1 MLGSNREHEK
11 KQAIS
16 KVIPQ
21 YDIAIVGGGMVGMA
35 LSCFLASNPMTKQ
48 LSVAIIDSNPAL
60 GSSLHIKKEDPPNPR
75 VSTITPASI
84 SFLQGIKSLRNG
96 DILKYEGVPLAKYK
110 YTKELYKLHISRS
123 NWKESEDSIVLQ
135 TITEELE
142 AARKELALVRE
153 QGFQFMASLDV
164 IRNELKHV
172 IAETY
177 RLKKKK
183 GKVDS
188 TVQNLNF
195 KILIAKPKL
204 EPVSAVEEKARSIV
218 MSKNRMRIFSTFLLG
233 GGHHLRYMEGMFRA
247 NGGCGYVKKPD
258 ILLNV
263 GPTNEVFDPRKIRP
277 VQKIL
282 QVLVYM
288 GEGWHSDFG
297 PTHFDFYSPPD
308 LEKLKTLTK
317 STMRERALTA
327 QHSSMITI
335 SKFEYEYLTNHAAS
349 VEEIADKKVAV
360 AEAWIEALKASE
372 KEIQM
377 ETKIAQRELKESKLE
392 QELEVNTKE
401 KMLSRRVSSSEELDN
416 WPRKREKRSSKNF
429 HRAMSRKSIK
439 LNGTITPTRGAKFQ
453 KTASPAARHIS
464 PFTIKKRKKFKWRN
478 GWFCS
483 LSEKATAQGK
493 PDPCPLHSQWLKEGV
508 AVKDPS
514 APHGVRLL
522 IEDYPYASDGL
533 GIWDAIKS
541 KGY

>member
-1 MLGSNREHEK
+1 MRRSRLLAKLFHNTILLLLEEAWLAWLYLVSW
-11 KQAIS
+11 
-16 KVIPQ
+16 V
-21 YDIAIVGGGMVGMA
+21 
-35 LSCFLASNPMTKQ
+35 ASNPMTKQ

-195 KILIAKPKL
+195 KILRAKSKL
-204 EPVSAVEEKARSIV
+204 EPVSAAEEKARSI
-218 MSKNRMRIFSTFLLG
+218 G

-282 QVLVYM
+282 QRVLVYM

-401 KMLSRRVSSSEELDN
+401 KMLSRRVSSSEQLDN

-464 PFTIKKRKKFKWRN
+464 PFTIKKRKKLS
-478 GWFCS
+478 S
-483 LSEKATAQGK
+483 LITELASAATSEKGSNGEMVGFV
-493 PDPCPLHSQWLKEGV
+493 LSLR
-508 AVKDPS
+508 
-514 APHGVRLL
+514 RLL
-522 IEDYPYASDGL
+522 PKASQTHALYIPNG
-533 GIWDAIKS
+533 
-541 KGY
+541 